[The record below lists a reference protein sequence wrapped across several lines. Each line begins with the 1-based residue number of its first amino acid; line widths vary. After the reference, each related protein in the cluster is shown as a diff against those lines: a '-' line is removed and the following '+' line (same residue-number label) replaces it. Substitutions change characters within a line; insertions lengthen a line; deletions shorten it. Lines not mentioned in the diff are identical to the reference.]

1 VINGFIHNTCDIFPS
16 MPRVVDVEQRRAELL
31 DATARLIARSGI
43 GAATMRAVA
52 AEAGWTTGA
61 LTHYFADKRELLLH
75 TFRASLEHRRARRVA
90 FTDDPHAALRDS
102 LEGALPLDE
111 DRRRHWM
118 VTIAFCAQAAGDP
131 SLAAAQRDAYR
142 EFRARVTALVTSCGL
157 ASTESDPLAVAER
170 MIAVADG
177 IAIQALFDPESWPA
191 DRQLATLRSTVS
203 WSIAELNPQ
212 PDPELQSALLIF
224 VT

>member
-1 VINGFIHNTCDIFPS
+1 
-16 MPRVVDVEQRRAELL
+16 MPRVVDVEQRRAELT

-43 GAATMRAVA
+43 GAATMRDVA

-61 LTHYFADKRELLLH
+61 LTHYFSDKRELLLH

-90 FTDDPHAALRDS
+90 FTDDPLAALRDS

-131 SLAAAQRDAYR
+131 ALATAQRDAYR
-142 EFRARVTALVTSCGL
+142 EFRLRIASLVAACDPTTSP
-157 ASTESDPLAVAER
+157 ADAIAIAEQL
-170 MIAVADG
+170 ITVADG
-177 IAIQALFDPESWPA
+177 IAIQALFDPETWPA
-191 DRQLATLRSTVS
+191 DRQLAALHSTLAPTSTA
-203 WSIAELNPQ
+203 I
-212 PDPELQSALLIF
+212 
-224 VT
+224 